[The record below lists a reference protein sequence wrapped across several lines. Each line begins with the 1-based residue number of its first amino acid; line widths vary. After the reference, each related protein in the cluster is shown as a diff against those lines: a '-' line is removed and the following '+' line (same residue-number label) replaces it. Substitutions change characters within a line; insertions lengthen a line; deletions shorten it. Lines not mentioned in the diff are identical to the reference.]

1 MGVPKFRFSKEPITA
16 PEEDV
21 AVAPV
26 NMAHVNASA
35 TPAGDGIA
43 PAEDFDVE
51 DLPNK
56 DPGILPSDDAQRGVQ
71 DVEGVT
77 LTWTKPSLI
86 AVFILMFLLYFVNAM
101 QASILYNLTPFVTS
115 DFETHSLLTV
125 IGIVSN
131 AMTAAIYIPLA
142 KMLDLW
148 GRAEGFALMIFFATL
163 GLILMATC
171 NDLYTYC
178 AAQVFYSIGF
188 GGMTYSIDVITADA
202 SKLKSRA
209 LAYAFTSSPYIITAF
224 AGPKVSDDYYNNIS
238 WRWGFGTFAI
248 ILPIV
253 ALPLFLILKA
263 NLRKAKKQG
272 LLIRDRSGRTLP
284 QNIWH
289 YAVEFDV
296 LGVFLFASGLT
307 VFLLPFTLAD
317 SAPHG
322 WKSGYIIAMIIV
334 GFVVLVL
341 FGLHEWLLAP
351 IPFLN
356 VGLLVNRTVVGACL
370 IDITYQISYYCWNS
384 YFTSY
389 LQVVNNLT
397 LAEAGYVSSTFD
409 VLSGI
414 LLLSIGFLIRK
425 TGYFKY
431 LLYIAVPLYILGQG
445 LMIHFRTPNGY
456 IGYIVMCQIFISFGG
471 SIFIMIEQLAILSV
485 VDHQHVAAV
494 LALLYVVGNVGGA
507 IGNTISGTIWTNTFE
522 TALLKYL
529 PEDAMDALEDIY
541 NDLDTQLSY
550 PVGSATRL
558 AIQEAYGYSQKR
570 MLIAGTAI
578 VSLSLI
584 WMFLIKNINVKKV
597 PQVKGTVF

>member
-1 MGVPKFRFSKEPITA
+1 MGLPKFRFSKQPVTA
-16 PEEDV
+16 PAEDV
-21 AVAPV
+21 AAEPV
-26 NMAHVNASA
+26 NMANVGANKS
-35 TPAGDGIA
+35 DGIA
-43 PAEDFDVE
+43 PAENNVDIE
-51 DLPNK
+51 DLHTK
-56 DPGILPSDDAQRGVQ
+56 DPAILPTDDAQRGVQ

-131 AMTAAIYIPLA
+131 AMTAAVYIPLA

-148 GRAEGFALMIFFATL
+148 GRAEGFALMIVFATL

-171 NDLYTYC
+171 HDLYTYC

-224 AGPKVSDDYYNNIS
+224 AGPKVSDDYYYNIS

-248 ILPIV
+248 ILPVV

-272 LLIRDRSGRTLP
+272 LLIRERSGRTLT

-289 YAVEFDV
+289 YLVEFDL

-317 SAPHG
+317 SAPNG
-322 WKSGYIIAMIIV
+322 WSTGYIIAMIVV
-334 GFVVLVL
+334 GAVVLIL

-397 LAEAGYVSSTFD
+397 IAEAGYVSSTFD

-414 LLLSIGFLIRK
+414 LLLTIGFIIRK
-425 TGYFKY
+425 YGYFKY

-529 PEDAMDALEDIY
+529 PEDALESIEDIY

-578 VSLSLI
+578 ISLSLI
-584 WMFLIKNINVKKV
+584 WMFMIKNINVKKV
-597 PQVKGTVF
+597 PQVKGNVF

>member
-1 MGVPKFRFSKEPITA
+1 
-16 PEEDV
+16 
-21 AVAPV
+21 
-26 NMAHVNASA
+26 
-35 TPAGDGIA
+35 
-43 PAEDFDVE
+43 
-51 DLPNK
+51 
-56 DPGILPSDDAQRGVQ
+56 
-71 DVEGVT
+71 
-77 LTWTKPSLI
+77 
-86 AVFILMFLLYFVNAM
+86 MFLLYFVNAF
-101 QASILYNLTPFVTS
+101 QASILYNLTPYVTS
-115 DFETHSLLTV
+115 AFESHSLLTV

-142 KMLDLW
+142 KMLDMW

-163 GLILMATC
+163 GLILMATS
-171 NDLYTYC
+171 NSLSTYC

-202 SKLKSRA
+202 SRLKSRA

-224 AGPKVSDDYYNNIS
+224 AGPNASDDFYYNIS
-238 WRWGFGTFAI
+238 WRWGFGTFCI

-253 ALPLFLILKA
+253 ALPLFIVLKV

-272 LLIRDRSGRTLP
+272 MLIREPSGRTLL
-284 QNIWH
+284 QNIW
-289 YAVEFDV
+289 YYLVEFDF
-296 LGVFLFASGLT
+296 LGVFLFAGGLT

-317 SAPHG
+317 SAPNG
-322 WKSGYIIAMIIV
+322 WSTGYIIAMIVV
-334 GFVVLVL
+334 GAVVLII

-351 IPFLN
+351 TPFLN
-356 VGLLVNRTVVGACL
+356 IGLLVNRTVVGACL
-370 IDITYQISYYCWNS
+370 IDITYQISYYCWAS
-384 YFTSY
+384 YFTSF
-389 LQVVNNLT
+389 LQVVNNLS
-397 LAEAGYVSSTFD
+397 LAEAGYVGSTFD

-414 LLLSIGFLIRK
+414 LLLGIGFLIRK

-431 LLYIAVPLYILGQG
+431 LLFIAVPLYILGMG
-445 LMIHFRTPNGY
+445 LMIHFRSPNGY

-522 TALLKYL
+522 YALEMYL
-529 PEDAMDALEDIY
+529 PAEAMDNIEDIY

-550 PVGSATRL
+550 AVGSPTRL
-558 AIQEAYGYSQKR
+558 AIQDAYGYAQKR

-578 VSLSLI
+578 MATAFI
-584 WMFLIKNINVKKV
+584 WMFFIKNINVKKI

>member
-1 MGVPKFRFSKEPITA
+1 MGLSKFRFSKEPITPA
-16 PEEDV
+16 EDV
-21 AVAPV
+21 AAAPV
-26 NMAHVNASA
+26 DGANIDNTTA
-35 TPAGDGIA
+35 AGDAIT
-43 PAEDFDVE
+43 PAEDVDLE
-51 DLPNK
+51 DLPSK
-56 DPGILPSDDAQRGVQ
+56 DPAILPTDDAQRGVQ

-77 LTWTKPSLI
+77 LSWTKPSLA
-86 AVFILMFLLYFVNAM
+86 AVFVLMFLLYFVNAM

-115 DFETHSLLTV
+115 AFETHSLLTV

-131 AMTAAIYIPLA
+131 AMTAAVYIPLA

-148 GRAEGFALMIFFATL
+148 GRAEGFALMIVFATL
-163 GLILMATC
+163 GLVLMATC
-171 NDLYTYC
+171 HDLYTYC

-202 SKLKSRA
+202 SKLQSRA

-224 AGPKVSDDYYNNIS
+224 AGPKVSDDYYYNIS

-248 ILPIV
+248 ILPAV

-263 NLRKAKKQG
+263 NLRKARRQG
-272 LLIRDRSGRTLP
+272 LLVRPRSGRSLP
-284 QNIWH
+284 QNLWH

-296 LGVFLFASGLT
+296 LGVVLFAAGLT

-322 WKSGYIIAMIIV
+322 WQSGYIIAMIVV
-334 GFVVLVL
+334 GFAVLVL

-351 IPFLN
+351 VPFLN

-397 LAEAGYVSSTFD
+397 LAEAGYVGSTFD

-445 LMIHFRTPNGY
+445 LMIHFRSPNGY

-529 PEDAMDALEDIY
+529 PADAMDALEDIY

-584 WMFLIKNINVKKV
+584 WMFLIKNVNVKKV